1 MILDSNI
8 IIYSV
13 LPENYR
19 LRQFIAEQELAVS
32 ALSYLEVLGYHQLTD
47 NDRLYFNEF
56 FETTRVIPISQE
68 VINRAVTLRQQRR
81 MSVGDAIIAGTAL
94 QYNMTLVTRNLEDFQ
109 WITELALLN
118 PFQEEV
124 T

>member
-1 MILDSNI
+1 MLLDSNI

-13 LPENYR
+13 QPENSR
-19 LRQFIAEQELAVS
+19 LRQFIAEREPAVS

-47 NDRLYFNEF
+47 DARLYFNQF
-56 FETTRVIPISQE
+56 FDATRIIPISQP
-68 VINRAVTLRQQRR
+68 VIERAVTLRQQRR

-94 QYNMTLVTRNLEDFQ
+94 QYNMTLVTRNTEDFQ
-109 WITELALLN
+109 WITELQLLN
-118 PFQEEV
+118 PFEGDM

>member
-1 MILDSNI
+1 MLLDSNI

-13 LPENYR
+13 QPDNSR
-19 LRQFIAEQELAVS
+19 LRQFIAEHEPAVS

-47 NDRLYFNEF
+47 DDRLYFNEF
-56 FETTRVIPISQE
+56 FEATRIIPISQE
-68 VINRAVTLRQQRR
+68 VINQAVTLRQQRR

-118 PFQEEV
+118 PFQGEV